1 MADALTAA
9 TRGAFLAPIGVGGVM
24 LVLLQEKGEAG
35 VPLNVIVLAT
45 CRSPKR
51 VAVRATG
58 VPMIAEHG
66 EQPVMT
72 GITRKDFALLDAPFT
87 VTITS
92 TKPGAKLLGTG
103 ATIFV
108 SLQRLGIDA
117 VPPKVTVLLP
127 WVDPKPVPLIVTDP
141 PTGLTGPTV
150 GDMLVMLGAD
160 CA

>member
-1 MADALTAA
+1 
-9 TRGAFLAPIGVGGVM
+9 
-24 LVLLQEKGEAG
+24 
-35 VPLNVIVLAT
+35 
-45 CRSPKR
+45 
-51 VAVRATG
+51 
-58 VPMIAEHG
+58 MIAEHG